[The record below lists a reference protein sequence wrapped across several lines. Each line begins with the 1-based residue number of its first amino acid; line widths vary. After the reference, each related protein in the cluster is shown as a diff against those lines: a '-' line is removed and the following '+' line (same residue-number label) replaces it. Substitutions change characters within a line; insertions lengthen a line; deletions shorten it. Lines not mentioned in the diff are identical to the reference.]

1 MAEIRL
7 FTSNSMHGVLDEL
20 VPQFERASG
29 HKVTVSYDPVKIMM
43 ERIAR
48 GETGDLAILGGSGID
63 ELVKQ
68 GRINATGRR
77 TVARC
82 GVGVA
87 VRAGASK
94 PAIATVEAFKRMLL
108 NAKSVAYTQQ
118 GASGIHFSGLI
129 ERLGISKEMETRAV
143 RQPGGLVGEL
153 VAAGKAEIAIQQIPE
168 LLAVQGV
175 DLVGPLPAELQATTV
190 SSAGTF
196 ADAKQPDA
204 ARALLDFLTT
214 PAAARVFKAK
224 GLEPAF

>member
-1 MAEIRL
+1 MKKTIHDFVTFRD
-7 FTSNSMHGVLDEL
+7 SDLDRSWSGKK
-20 VPQFERASG
+20 VPMSD
-29 HKVTVSYDPVKIMM
+29 VY
-43 ERIAR
+43 
-48 GETGDLAILGGSGID
+48 
-63 ELVKQ
+63 
-68 GRINATGRR
+68 
-77 TVARC
+77 
-82 GVGVA
+82 
-87 VRAGASK
+87 
-94 PAIATVEAFKRMLL
+94 EAFKRMLL